1 MASSPD
7 ILSIDEDIRKKIDS
21 QQLQFYISDTLD
33 IIERYKTLLKT
44 PRKVNF
50 MGEVSKNPLITK
62 EDNELIDKYLK
73 ITRKYSFDCEPM
85 ESQKNES
92 CCHNCNEIL
101 KFIILDDTNLICT
114 NCSSEQNTCISTIS
128 YADTER
134 INISSKFSY
143 DRKTHFREC
152 INQYHGKQNV
162 AIPQKLYDDLMEKF
176 DFHRL
181 LVEGSTPNE
190 RCQNINK
197 KTVMTFLK
205 ELGYTKQ
212 YENVNLIYTNM
223 TGKKLDD
230 ISYINERILCDFD
243 ILSELYDKQC
253 VDKVRKNFINT
264 QYVLFQLLRRN
275 GHPCKKEDFS
285 NLKTIDRKFFH
296 ENIMKALFEELGWNY
311 TSIL

>member
-1 MASSPD
+1 MASLPD
-7 ILSIDEDIRKKIDS
+7 ILNIDDEIRKKIDS

-33 IIERYKTLLKT
+33 IIERYKTLLKI
-44 PRKVNF
+44 PRKVSF
-50 MGEVSKNPLITK
+50 MGEVSKNPLIT
-62 EDNELIDKYLK
+62 EEENELVDKYLK
-73 ITRKYSFDCEPM
+73 TTRKYSFDFVPVLL
-85 ESQKNES
+85 QKNEIR
-92 CCHNCNEIL
+92 CHNCNEIL
-101 KFIILDDTNLICT
+101 KFDILDDTNLICA
-114 NCSSEQNTCISTIS
+114 NCSSEQNTSISTIS
-128 YADTER
+128 FSDTER

-162 AIPQKLYDDLMEKF
+162 AIPQKLYDDLMKKF

-181 LVEGSTPNE
+181 MVEGSTAIE
-190 RCQNINK
+190 RCRNISK
-197 KTVMTFLK
+197 KTIMIFLK

-212 YENVNLIYTNM
+212 YENLNLIYTNM

-230 ISYINERILCDFD
+230 ISYINERILSDFD
-243 ILSELYDKQC
+243 ILSELYDKKFSNQA
-253 VDKVRKNFINT
+253 RKNFINT